1 MSRHADCPRNRT
13 REIRNDFV
21 HILTVTHEHTTS
33 DPTAGSAAITPSDF
47 LEVIVSPQ
55 QWEVANITG
64 RRWNFGGLRR

>member
-1 MSRHADCPRNRT
+1 VSFICLVHSITSSAVNRSFGGMVKP
-13 REIRNDFV
+13 D
-21 HILTVTHEHTTS
+21 H
-33 DPTAGSAAITPSDF
+33 AGSAAITPSDF